1 MIQVNYFYPFKIN
14 LNLFLLQDL
23 FIIIEADSFGHHF
36 KRAVARF
43 LTTDINNTNHQEF
56 LIELEG
62 SQSLRF
68 LLYQEESKTGDD
80 SECGEKS
87 NFTLKGK
94 VTLDLTSSYTS
105 PNPKQSEIQISDVS
119 LSYF

>member
-1 MIQVNYFYPFKIN
+1 M
-14 LNLFLLQDL
+14 
-23 FIIIEADSFGHHF
+23 
-36 KRAVARF
+36 ARF
-43 LTTDINNTNHQEF
+43 FATDTNNTNHQEF

-68 LLYQEESKTGDD
+68 LLYQEESKANDD
-80 SECGEKS
+80 SECGEKT

-94 VTLDLTSSYTS
+94 VTLDLTSSYTC

-119 LSYF
+119 FYCYILH